1 MNEIDENIENWEDLP
16 IIVQDTESIY
26 NGGSDGWFRNIE
38 RETTIS
44 ELLTIW
50 DIENGSC
57 EMVQVLRHL
66 RNYFNASK
74 DSK

>member
-1 MNEIDENIENWEDLP
+1 MKINENIKDWEDLP
-16 IIVQDTESIY
+16 ITIQDIEQMWDL
-26 NGGSDGWFRNIE
+26 DGIKWFRDVT

-50 DIENGSC
+50 DIENDSC
-57 EMVQVLRHL
+57 ETAQVLRHL
-66 RNYFNASK
+66 RNYFNALK